1 MGFLPILSFLLPFLG
16 KVLLTIPYI
25 PNKAIPVILGSLNI
39 AHKYWLLLGFPEW
52 RLNVMGD
59 AGEPILL
66 AGIGSFLGANVLP
79 VIWGCAEQYLFHRF
93 YEGKR
98 AEARLENR
106 VSWWEKGKAS
116 RW

>member
-1 MGFLPILSFLLPFLG
+1 MVDSRRLMSFFSLDADEVLG
-16 KVLLTIPYI
+16 
-25 PNKAIPVILGSLNI
+25 
-39 AHKYWLLLGFPEW
+39 LLGLQQRRSME
-52 RLNVMGD
+52 
-59 AGEPILL
+59 AQLL